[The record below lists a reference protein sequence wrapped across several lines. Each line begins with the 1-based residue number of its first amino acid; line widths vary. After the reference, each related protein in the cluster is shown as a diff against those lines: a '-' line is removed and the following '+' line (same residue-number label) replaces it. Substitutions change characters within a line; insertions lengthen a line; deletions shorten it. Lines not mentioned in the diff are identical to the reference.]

1 MGTIIG
7 DQEGQVVANVN
18 TGMGMSDAV
27 NNTSPTPTVK
37 IKERVVVGVGSSLI
51 GAGGGTLLN
60 KAVQVATKEAQSTLS
75 KNIVQTTKTL
85 QTMNASQATTEQA
98 IGKITKGMSQVGS
111 NVNASTTV
119 VGTAITTTIEGS
131 AKLLQP
137 SINEEQKRARL
148 NSVIN

>member
-98 IGKITKGMSQVGS
+98 IGKITTGRKQC
-111 NVNASTTV
+111 
-119 VGTAITTTIEGS
+119 
-131 AKLLQP
+131 
-137 SINEEQKRARL
+137 
-148 NSVIN
+148 